1 MLRSRILLADDHTIV
16 AQGLRSLLQSDFE
29 VVGIVSDGWQLVEVA
44 RQTKPDVI
52 VSDIAM
58 PVLGGL
64 EALRLLHAEKIHCKV
79 IFLTMH
85 VDGIMATE
93 ALRAGAS
100 GYVAKHSAGEEL
112 IEAIR
117 RVLEGGVYL
126 TPQIAVNIANR
137 AADSAALSV
146 DKLTPRQREVL
157 TLVAAGCTMKEIA
170 SKLNVSRRTVETH
183 KYEAMGTLG
192 VHTTAELVR
201 LAVVQEMTP
210 RSTIS

>member
-29 VVGIVSDGWQLVEVA
+29 VVGIVNDGLQLVDMA
-44 RQTKPDVI
+44 QQTRPDVI

-64 EALRLLHAEKIHCKV
+64 EALRLLQAERVACKV

-112 IEAIR
+112 IQAIH
-117 RVLEGGVYL
+117 RVLEGDVYV
-126 TPQIAVNIANR
+126 TPQIAASIASSVT
-137 AADSAALSV
+137 DSAAPSV
-146 DKLTPRQREVL
+146 HKLTPRQREVL
-157 TLVAAGCTMKEIA
+157 ALVAEGCTMKEIA
-170 SKLNVSRRTVETH
+170 SKLKLSRRTVETH
-183 KYEAMGTLG
+183 KYEAMGALG

-201 LAVVQEMTP
+201 IALVHEMT
-210 RSTIS
+210 TH